1 MNYYYLLLISFI
13 TLGFFSGCKRSVSSS
28 DLNQEMS
35 HPGKKIKDMDL
46 TEALYAYNY
55 YKERKQSESAIKA
68 LERCITLSE
77 SHLQTEKLVLDL
89 ADLLLANGNFEK
101 SQKVYKEFKNFYPGS
116 SSLEYAL
123 YQEIVSHHL
132 ASLSPDRDQT
142 ATKETVTLS
151 TAFLNRFGNQS
162 EYSSSVEGTL
172 KQAYRTLWQHE
183 LNQVEFYLNKF
194 SYLPQ
199 KSALIAARQRL
210 QHIRSDILPHITD
223 IDSVVLAQLETRIQ
237 IALNQS
243 SDLLETEKPAPEQL
257 NNQVKEFT
265 MVVASMNNIIG
276 SYKTSQ
282 KSIHP
287 RDRF

>member
-35 HPGKKIKDMDL
+35 HPGKKVKDMDL

-132 ASLSPDRDQT
+132 ASLSPCFPKT
-142 ATKETVTLS
+142 
-151 TAFLNRFGNQS
+151 FLCIKIYLEDEWTF
-162 EYSSSVEGTL
+162 EM
-172 KQAYRTLWQHE
+172 
-183 LNQVEFYLNKF
+183 FYN
-194 SYLPQ
+194 YQ
-199 KSALIAARQRL
+199 
-210 QHIRSDILPHITD
+210 
-223 IDSVVLAQLETRIQ
+223 
-237 IALNQS
+237 
-243 SDLLETEKPAPEQL
+243 
-257 NNQVKEFT
+257 
-265 MVVASMNNIIG
+265 
-276 SYKTSQ
+276 
-282 KSIHP
+282 
-287 RDRF
+287 